1 MSGTGA
7 IIVRGARQHNLK
19 GVDVAIPHHSL
30 TVVTGPSGSGKSSL
44 AFDTLYAE
52 GQRRYVE
59 TFSPYTR
66 QFLERM
72 DKPRAD
78 AIEGIPPAV
87 AIEQANNVR
96 TARSTVGTMTEIAD
110 YVKMLFPRVS
120 RLTCPKCGEEIRPRG
135 PQEIAEILARDHPGR
150 EGLIFFEVPFPEG
163 TALPEALGFIRAQ
176 GYQRVLEGEAAL
188 RIDDLLAGACP
199 DALRRPAG
207 DGGGYRI
214 AVAQDRLAIG
224 GSPRARLIESLGTA
238 QRLGKGRVAITLDGG
253 ETMLFSDRWECLR
266 DGITFRRPVPGMF
279 SFNNPLG
286 ACPTCRGFGRTMDI
300 DYDLAIPDAS
310 RSLKDG
316 AVKPWQTGVSR
327 ECQDDLMRACHKR
340 GVPVDI
346 PFRDL
351 SARHRK
357 FVIEGDK
364 AVDWYGVRGFF
375 EWLESKS
382 YKMHVRVFLS
392 RYRAYRTCRDCGGR
406 RFQPEPLNF
415 RIGPAG
421 LSIAEVNAL
430 PIRDAVQL
438 FRDLPLPAGDDA
450 SELLRDEA
458 LSRLNY
464 LAEVGLG
471 YLTLNRATRTL
482 SGGEIQRVNLTTCL
496 GTSLVNTLF
505 VLDEP
510 SIGLH
515 PRDTG
520 RLLGTMRHLRDM
532 GNTVLVVEHDEQ
544 IMRAAD
550 HILDLGPGRGR
561 CGGEVVFQGPP
572 DRLERNRRSLT
583 AAYLRGDRA
592 VPVPAKRRH
601 TDPARALRIRG
612 ARQNNLKG
620 IDVEVPLGALVCFTG
635 VSGSGK
641 STLVREVLFKNLLRA
656 RGQAIEEPG
665 TADSV
670 EGEGLLGQIVMVD
683 QSPLTRTP
691 RSNPLLYTGAYDR
704 VRELFATTEE
714 ARRQGLN
721 ASAFSFNAGVGRCER
736 CKGMGYEK
744 IEMQFLTDLFVRC
757 PECEGRRFQPHVL
770 AVRYAG
776 RSVGEI
782 LDMTVEEGL
791 AFFRDR
797 VREAE
802 TAREAGDAAAVAKGL
817 ALLTDVGLGYL
828 TLGQPL
834 NQLSG
839 GESQRIKLVGHLAE
853 SHRPRARKG
862 DHDGAGRGDLL
873 ILDEPTTGL
882 HFDDVRALMAV
893 LQRLVDGGDS
903 VIVIEHNL
911 EVIKGA
917 DWIIDLGPEA
927 GDQGGEVVCRGTP
940 EQVARHR
947 ASHTGRFL
955 RNVLP
960 GAAPPRAAALSLREK
975 APALTNGRAPRIEIR
990 GARHHN
996 LKDIS
1001 VGIPLDGMTVLTGLS
1016 GSGKSTLAFDIVF
1029 AEGQRRYLDSLN
1041 TYARQFVQQ
1050 FEKPDVDLIRGIPPT
1065 VAIEQQTT
1073 RGGGKSTVGTVTEI
1087 HHFVRLLFAKLGVQ
1101 HDPDTGESAVRQSPE
1116 AIGRALAKLA
1126 GRRWLS
1132 LLAPLVKA
1140 RKGFHTE
1147 VAKWAQAKGYALLR
1161 VDGRWIEPAAFQRLD
1176 RFKEHRIDVVVGEYR
1191 ASLKPAMRAHL
1202 VREALQLGKGT
1213 LYALD
1218 RGEREQVFST
1228 QLYCPGTGRSFEELD
1243 PRLFSFNSPHGWCPK
1258 CQGYGTF
1265 AEVSLDA
1272 GDPLERELELEAKRE
1287 RADEA
1292 EIKPCPE
1299 CSGERLNPVAR
1310 AVRFQGHG
1318 MGDIGRMSVS
1328 EALAFFG
1335 RLRLRSRDAEI
1346 ARDILPEIIQRLRFL
1361 GEVGLG
1367 YLQLGRGA
1375 RTLSGGESQRI
1386 RLAAQLGSN
1395 LEGVLYVLD
1404 EPTIGLHPRDNE
1416 RLLDILGQLRTKGN
1430 SLLVVE
1436 HDEATMR
1443 AADHIIDLG
1452 PGAGIAGGRIVAQ
1465 GAWRQIAADERSITG
1480 TLLGQ
1485 PLAHPLRG
1493 SRRPTG
1499 NGPWLEIS
1507 GARANNLRD
1516 LDFRLPLG
1524 RLVLLT
1530 GVSGSGKSTL
1540 MREVLMP
1547 AVVSGLRRRRSMA
1560 GRKGATWRS
1569 ISGAEGIT
1577 AVYEVDQSPIGKT
1590 SRSTPATYTKIL
1602 DDIRALFAGLPESRT
1617 RGYSAGTF
1625 SFNSK
1630 GGRCE
1635 ACEGQGA
1642 VKVEMNFLPSMYV
1655 PCESCGGRRFS
1666 DEVLDIQFKGRS
1678 IADVLA
1684 MGVSEATEFFS
1695 AHPRIHRA
1703 LKLLDETG
1711 LGYLTLGQRS
1721 PTLSGGEAQRLKLV
1735 TELARAES
1743 GKFLYLLEEPT
1754 IGLHLADVQRLLDV
1768 LHRLVDGGHTVVVI
1782 EHHLDVIAEADH
1794 VIDLGPEGGAD
1805 GGQIVAAG
1813 TPEEIARCAQSHT
1826 GRFLR
1831 EILNR
1836 PEGSA
1841 RTPFQRA
1848 AKEERSRDPKI
1859 GLTRSRRHP

>member
-19 GVDVAIPHHSL
+19 GVGVTIPHHSL

-72 DKPRAD
+72 DKPRVD

-96 TARSTVGTMTEIAD
+96 TARSTVGTMTEISD
-110 YVKMLFPRVS
+110 YLKMLFPRLA

-135 PQEIAEILARDHPGR
+135 PQEIAEALARDHSGR
-150 EGLIFFEVPFPEG
+150 EGLIYFEVPFPQC

-176 GYQRVLEGEAAL
+176 GYQRVLEGAAVR
-188 RIDDLLAGACP
+188 RIDEMLAGSCP

-207 DGGGYRI
+207 EGGGYRI
-214 AVAQDRLAIG
+214 AVAQDRLVPGAA
-224 GSPRARLIESLGTA
+224 SRARMIESIATA
-238 QRLGKGRVAITLDGG
+238 QRLGKGRVAIALDRGGTL
-253 ETMLFSDRWECLR
+253 LFSDRWECLR
-266 DGITFRRPVPGMF
+266 DGIVFRRPVPGMF

-300 DYDLAIPDAS
+300 DFDLAIPDPS
-310 RSLKDG
+310 RTLKQG
-316 AVKPWQTGVSR
+316 TVKPWQTGVSR
-327 ECQDDLMRACHKR
+327 ECQDDLMRACRKR
-340 GVPVDI
+340 DVPVDT

-351 SARHRK
+351 AARHKK
-357 FVIEGDK
+357 FVIDGDK
-364 AVDWYGVRGFF
+364 SVDWYGVRGFF

-392 RYRAYRTCRDCGGR
+392 RYRAYRTCRDCGGG
-406 RFQPEPLNF
+406 RFQPDALNF
-415 RIGPAG
+415 RIVPGP
-421 LSIAEVNAL
+421 LSIADVNAL
-430 PIRDAVQL
+430 PIRDAVKL
-438 FRDLPLPAGDDA
+438 FRGLPLPKGDEA
-450 SELLRDEA
+450 SALLRDEV
-458 LSRLNY
+458 LHRLNY
-464 LAEVGLG
+464 LDEVGLG

-520 RLLGTMRHLRDM
+520 RLLGTMHRLRDM

-550 HILDLGPGRGR
+550 HVLDLGPGRGR
-561 CGGEVVFQGPP
+561 DGGEVVFQGAP
-572 DRLERNRRSLT
+572 DRLARNRRSLT
-583 AAYLRGDRA
+583 AAYLRGDRN
-592 VPVPAKRRH
+592 VPVPKKRRPI
-601 TDPARALRIRG
+601 DPARIVRLRG

-620 IDVEVPLGALVCFTG
+620 IDVDVPLGALVCFTG

-641 STLVREVLFKNLLRA
+641 STLVRDVLFKNLLRA
-656 RGQAIEEPG
+656 RGQAVEEPG
-665 TADSV
+665 VADAV
-670 EGEGLLGQIVMVD
+670 EGAGLLGQIVMVD

-691 RSNPLLYTGAYDR
+691 RSNPLLYTGAYDH
-704 VRELFATTEE
+704 VRELFAMTEE

-757 PECEGRRFQPHVL
+757 PECEGRRFQAHVL

-782 LDMTVEEGL
+782 LDMTVEDGLDFFRGRAKAAEVPGEAQGAGAIAAGL
-791 AFFRDR
+791 AML
-797 VREAE
+797 AE
-802 TAREAGDAAAVAKGL
+802 
-817 ALLTDVGLGYL
+817 VGLGYL

-853 SHRPRARKG
+853 SRRPKSRKG
-862 DHDGAGRGDLL
+862 AADGPRRGDLL

-893 LQRLVDGGDS
+893 LQRIVDGGDS

-911 EVIKGA
+911 DVIKGA
-917 DWIIDLGPEA
+917 DWVIDLGPEA
-927 GDQGGEVVCRGTP
+927 GDRGGQVVCRGTP

-947 ASHTGRFL
+947 SSHTGRFL
-955 RNVLP
+955 REVLP
-960 GAAPPRAAALSLREK
+960 GASPRRVAASAPK
-975 APALTNGRAPRIEIR
+975 AKTPATTGGRATHIEIR

-1101 HDPDTGESAVRQSPE
+1101 HDPDTGEAAVRQSPE
-1116 AIGRALAKLA
+1116 AIGRALLKLA
-1126 GRRWLS
+1126 GRGWLT

-1147 VAKWAQAKGYALLR
+1147 VAKWAGSKGYALLR
-1161 VDGRWIEPAAFQRLD
+1161 VDGRWIEPDKFQRLD
-1176 RFKEHRIDVVVGEYR
+1176 RFREHRIDVVVGECCASVAPAER
-1191 ASLKPAMRAHL
+1191 ARL
-1202 VREALQLGKGT
+1202 VRETLQLGKGT

-1218 RGEREQVFST
+1218 RREREQVFST

-1243 PRLFSFNSPHGWCPK
+1243 PRLFSFNSPHGWCPT
-1258 CQGYGTF
+1258 CQGYGNI

-1272 GDPLERELELEAKRE
+1272 DDPLERELELEAKRE
-1287 RADEA
+1287 RAEESD
-1292 EIKPCPE
+1292 IKLCPG
-1299 CSGERLNPVAR
+1299 CAGERLNPVAR
-1310 AVRFQGHG
+1310 AVRFQGRS

-1328 EALAFFG
+1328 EALDYFG
-1335 RLRLRSRDAEI
+1335 RLRLRGRDAEI
-1346 ARDILPEIIQRLRFL
+1346 ARDIIPEIVQRLRFL

-1416 RLLDILGQLRTKGN
+1416 RLLDILGRLKSKGN

-1452 PGAGIAGGRIVAQ
+1452 PGAGVAGGRVVAQ
-1465 GAWRQIAADERSITG
+1465 GPWRAIAADEKSITG

-1493 SRRPTG
+1493 IRRPTDDAR
-1499 NGPWLEIS
+1499 WLEIA
-1507 GARANNLRD
+1507 GANANNIRD
-1516 LDFRLPLG
+1516 LAFRMPLG
-1524 RLVLLT
+1524 RLVVLT

-1540 MREVLMP
+1540 MRDVLMP
-1547 AVVSGLRRRRSMA
+1547 AVASGLRRRRAA
-1560 GRKGATWRS
+1560 GDTQSHAWRS
-1569 ISGAEGIT
+1569 ISGAEGLT

-1602 DDIRALFAGLPESRT
+1602 DDIRALFAGLPESRA

-1630 GGRCE
+1630 GGRCD

-1655 PCESCGGRRFS
+1655 PCESCGGSRFS
-1666 DEVLDIQFKGRS
+1666 DEVLDIRYKGRS
-1678 IADVLA
+1678 IAEVLA
-1684 MGVSEATEFFS
+1684 MDVAEAAGFFS
-1695 AHPRIHRA
+1695 AHPRVHRA
-1703 LKLLDETG
+1703 LRLLDETG

-1735 TELARAES
+1735 AELARAES
-1743 GKFLYLLEEPT
+1743 GNFLYLLEEPT
-1754 IGLHLADVQRLLDV
+1754 IGLHLADVRRLLDV
-1768 LHRLVDGGHTVVVI
+1768 MQRLVDGGHTVVVI
-1782 EHHLDVIAEADH
+1782 EHHLDVIAEADY
-1794 VIDLGPEGGAD
+1794 VIDLGPEGGAN
-1805 GGQIVAAG
+1805 GGRIVAVG
-1813 TPEEIARCAQSHT
+1813 PPEAIARCPASHT

-1831 EILNR
+1831 EVLR
-1836 PEGSA
+1836 GSA
-1841 RTPFQRA
+1841 RPA
-1848 AKEERSRDPKI
+1848 LSR
-1859 GLTRSRRHP
+1859 

>member
-1 MSGTGA
+1 M
-7 IIVRGARQHNLK
+7 
-19 GVDVAIPHHSL
+19 P
-30 TVVTGPSGSGKSSL
+30 GKSS
-44 AFDTLYAE
+44 
-52 GQRRYVE
+52 
-59 TFSPYTR
+59 
-66 QFLERM
+66 
-72 DKPRAD
+72 
-78 AIEGIPPAV
+78 
-87 AIEQANNVR
+87 
-96 TARSTVGTMTEIAD
+96 
-110 YVKMLFPRVS
+110 
-120 RLTCPKCGEEIRPRG
+120 
-135 PQEIAEILARDHPGR
+135 
-150 EGLIFFEVPFPEG
+150 
-163 TALPEALGFIRAQ
+163 
-176 GYQRVLEGEAAL
+176 
-188 RIDDLLAGACP
+188 
-199 DALRRPAG
+199 
-207 DGGGYRI
+207 
-214 AVAQDRLAIG
+214 
-224 GSPRARLIESLGTA
+224 RARLVESLGTA
-238 QRLGKGRVAITLDGG
+238 QRLGKGRVAIALDRGGTL
-253 ETMLFSDRWECLR
+253 LFSDRWECLR

-300 DYDLAIPDAS
+300 DFDLAIPDAS
-310 RSLKDG
+310 RTLKEG

-327 ECQDDLMRACHKR
+327 ECQDDLMRACRKR
-340 GVPVDI
+340 GVPADV

-351 SARHRK
+351 SARHRS
-357 FVIEGDK
+357 FVIDGDK
-364 AVDWYGVRGFF
+364 SVDWYGVRGFF

-392 RYRAYRTCRDCGGR
+392 RYRAYRTCRDCGGG
-406 RFQPEPLNF
+406 RFQPEALNF
-415 RIGPAG
+415 RIAPGDLTIAG
-421 LSIAEVNAL
+421 VNAL
-430 PIRDAVQL
+430 PIRDAVRL
-438 FRDLPLPAGDDA
+438 FRELPLPRGDEA
-450 SELLRDEA
+450 SALLRDEA

-464 LAEVGLG
+464 LDEVGLG
-471 YLTLNRATRTL
+471 YLTLSRATRTL

-520 RLLGTMRHLRDM
+520 RLLGTMRRLRDM

-550 HILDLGPGRGR
+550 HVLDIGPGRGR
-561 CGGEVVFQGPP
+561 DGGEVVFQGPP
-572 DRLERNRRSLT
+572 EKLERNRRSLT
-583 AAYLRGDRA
+583 AAFLRGDRE
-592 VPVPAKRRH
+592 VPVPARRRRI
-601 TDPARALRIRG
+601 DPGRALRVRG
-612 ARQNNLKG
+612 GRQNNLVG
-620 IDVEVPLGALVCFTG
+620 VDVDIPLGALVCFTG

-641 STLVREVLFKNLLRA
+641 STLVREVLYKNLLRA
-656 RGQAIEEPG
+656 RGHAVEEPG
-665 TADSV
+665 AADSV
-670 EGEGLLGQIVMVD
+670 EGEGQLGQIVMVD

-736 CKGMGYEK
+736 CKGMGHEK

-770 AVRYAG
+770 AVPYAG

-791 AFFRDR
+791 AFFRGR
-797 VREAE
+797 AEGAGVPREAQD
-802 TAREAGDAAAVAKGL
+802 AGEVAAGL
-817 ALLTDVGLGYL
+817 AMLAEVGLGYL

-853 SHRPRARKG
+853 SRRPKGRRAAAGPRA
-862 DHDGAGRGDLL
+862 GDLL
-873 ILDEPTTGL
+873 VLDEPTTGL

-911 EVIKGA
+911 DVIKGA

-927 GDQGGEVVCRGTP
+927 GDRGGKVVCQGTP

-955 RNVLP
+955 REALAVARRHR
-960 GAAPPRAAALSLREK
+960 AAPPAPK
-975 APALTNGRAPRIEIR
+975 GAPATRGRASRIEIR

-1001 VGIPLDGMTVLTGLS
+1001 VAIPLDGMTVLTGLS

-1101 HDPDTGESAVRQSPE
+1101 HDPDTGEPAVRQSPE
-1116 AIGRALAKLA
+1116 AIGRAMAKLA
-1126 GRRWLS
+1126 GRGWLT
-1132 LLAPLVKA
+1132 LLAPLVKG

-1161 VDGRWIEPAAFQRLD
+1161 VDGRWIEPEKFQRLD
-1176 RFKEHRIDVVVGEYR
+1176 RFREHRIDVVVGEYR
-1191 ASLKPAMRAHL
+1191 PSLKPAERSRL
-1202 VREALQLGKGT
+1202 LRETLQLGKGT

-1218 RGEREQVFST
+1218 RRERERVFST

-1243 PRLFSFNSPHGWCPK
+1243 PRLFSFNSPHGWCPA
-1258 CQGYGTF
+1258 CQGYGTI
-1265 AEVSLDA
+1265 AEVSLEAD
-1272 GDPLERELELEAKRE
+1272 DPLERELELEAKRE
-1287 RADEA
+1287 RAEES
-1292 EIKPCPE
+1292 EIRPCPE
-1299 CSGERLNPVAR
+1299 CAGERLNPIAR
-1310 AVRFQGHG
+1310 AVRFQGRG
-1318 MGDIGRMSVS
+1318 MGEIGRMSVAG
-1328 EALAFFG
+1328 ALDFFG
-1335 RLRLRSRDAEI
+1335 RLRLRGREAEI
-1346 ARDILPEIIQRLRFL
+1346 ARDIIPEIVQRLRFL

-1416 RLLDILGQLRTKGN
+1416 RLLGILERLKSKGN

-1452 PGAGIAGGRIVAQ
+1452 PGAGIAGGRVVAQ
-1465 GAWRQIAADERSITG
+1465 GAWRQIAADEKSITG

-1485 PLAHPLRG
+1485 PLPHPLRG
-1493 SRRPTG
+1493 ARRPTG
-1499 NGPWLEIS
+1499 DARWLEIR
-1507 GARANNLRD
+1507 GASANNLRD
-1516 LDFRLPLG
+1516 LNFRLPLG
-1524 RLVLLT
+1524 RLVVLA

-1547 AVVSGLRRRRSMA
+1547 AVASGLRRRRA
-1560 GRKGATWRS
+1560 PAAPDGRSWQS

-1602 DDIRALFAGLPESRT
+1602 DDIRALFAGLPDSRA

-1655 PCESCGGRRFS
+1655 PCESCGGSRYA
-1666 DEVLDIQFKGRS
+1666 DEVLDIRFKGRT

-1684 MGVSEATEFFS
+1684 MDVAEAAEFFS
-1695 AHPRIHRA
+1695 AHPRVHRA

-1735 TELARAES
+1735 AELARSES
-1743 GKFLYLLEEPT
+1743 GTFLYLLEEPT
-1754 IGLHLADVQRLLDV
+1754 IGLHLADVRRLLDV
-1768 LHRLVDGGHTVVVI
+1768 MHRLVDGGHTVVVI

-1794 VIDLGPEGGAD
+1794 VIDLGPEGGAE
-1805 GGQIVAAG
+1805 GGRIIAEG
-1813 TPEEIARCAQSHT
+1813 PPEAIARCAASHT

-1831 EILNR
+1831 AA
-1836 PEGSA
+1836 GS
-1841 RTPFQRA
+1841 
-1848 AKEERSRDPKI
+1848 KI
-1859 GLTRSRRHP
+1859 PRRVP

>member
-19 GVDVAIPHHSL
+19 GVDVSIPHHSL

-110 YVKMLFPRVS
+110 YLKMLFTRIS
-120 RLTCPKCGEEIRPRG
+120 RLTCPKCGDEIRPHG
-135 PQEIAEILARDHPGR
+135 PQDITTALAREHGGE
-150 EGLIFFEVPFPEG
+150 EGTIYFEVPFPKS
-163 TALPEALGFIRAQ
+163 TALHDALAFIRAQ
-176 GYQRVLEGEAAL
+176 GYQRVLDGATAH
-188 RIDDLLAGACP
+188 RIDDLLSTDGGKGIARAG
-199 DALRRPAG
+199 G
-207 DGGGYRI
+207 DGGDFKI
-214 AVAQDRLAIG
+214 AVVQDRLIPGEA
-224 GSPRARLIESLGTA
+224 SRARMIESIGTA
-238 QRLGKGRVAITLDGG
+238 QRLGKGRVAVALDRG
-253 ETMLFSDRWECLR
+253 ETLLFSDRWECLR

-286 ACPTCRGFGRTMDI
+286 ACPTCRGFGRSMDI

-310 RSLKDG
+310 LSLRAG
-316 AVKPWQTGVSR
+316 AVRPWQSGVSR
-327 ECQDDLMRACHKR
+327 ECQDDLVRACRKK
-340 GVPVDI
+340 GVPLDT
-346 PFRDL
+346 PFRDM
-351 SARHRK
+351 AAKHKR

-364 AVDWYGVRGFF
+364 TIDWYGVRGFF

-382 YKMHVRVFLS
+382 YKMHIRVFLS

-406 RFQPEPLNF
+406 RFQPDALNF
-415 RIGPAG
+415 RICDPG
-421 LSIAEVNAL
+421 LSIADVNAL
-430 PIRDAVQL
+430 PIRDAVEL
-438 FRDLPLPAGDDA
+438 FRNLPIQDGDDA
-450 SELLRDEA
+450 SALLRDEA

-464 LAEVGLG
+464 LADVGLG

-496 GTSLVNTLF
+496 GTCLINTLF

-520 RLLGTMRHLRDM
+520 RLLETMRRLRDA

-544 IMRAAD
+544 IMRSAD
-550 HILDLGPGRGR
+550 HVLDLGPGRGQG
-561 CGGEVVFQGPP
+561 GGELVFQGTPA
-572 DRLERNRRSLT
+572 RLERNRRSLT
-583 AAYLRGDRA
+583 AAYLRGDKA
-592 VPVPAKRRH
+592 VPIPPKRRPVD
-601 TDPARALRIRG
+601 TARVLRVRG

-620 IDVEVPLGALVCFTG
+620 VDVDVPLGALVCFTG

-665 TADSV
+665 AVDSV
-670 EGEGLLGQIVMVD
+670 SGEGLLGQIVMVD
-683 QSPLTRTP
+683 QSPLARTP

-704 VRELFATTEE
+704 VRELFSTTEE

-721 ASAFSFNAGVGRCER
+721 AAAFSFNAGVGRCAR

-757 PECEGRRFQPHVL
+757 PECEGKRFQPHVL

-782 LDMTVEEGL
+782 MEMTVEEGL
-791 AFFRDR
+791 AFFRGR
-797 VREAE
+797 SREAE
-802 TAREAGDAAAVAKGL
+802 KPREAQDASAIAAGL
-817 ALLTDVGLGYL
+817 ALLADVGLGYL
-828 TLGQPL
+828 ALGQPL

-839 GESQRIKLVGHLAE
+839 GESQRIKLVGHLGGA
-853 SHRPRARKG
+853 HRPRARKKG
-862 DHDGAGRGDLL
+862 DVGEKGDLL

-893 LQRLVDGGDS
+893 LQRLVDEGAS
-903 VIVIEHNL
+903 VLVIEHNL
-911 EVIKGA
+911 EVVKCA

-927 GDQGGEVVCRGTP
+927 GDHGGEILCSGTP
-940 EQVARHR
+940 ESVARR
-947 ASHTGRFL
+947 PSSHTGRFL
-955 RNVLP
+955 KPILSGR
-960 GAAPPRAAALSLREK
+960 GTAPRETLALRETAALRSRDE
-975 APALTNGRAPRIEIR
+975 PARIEIR

-1050 FEKPDVDLIRGIPPT
+1050 FEKPDVDLVRGIPPT

-1073 RGGGKSTVGTVTEI
+1073 RGGGKSTVGTVTEV
-1087 HHFVRLLFAKLGVQ
+1087 HHFMRLLFAKLGVQ
-1101 HDPDTGESAVRQSPE
+1101 HDPDTGEPAIRQSAE

-1126 GRRWLS
+1126 GRSWLS

-1161 VDGRWIEPAAFQRLD
+1161 VDGRWVEPSAFQRLD
-1176 RFKEHRIDVVVGEYR
+1176 RFREHRIDVVVGEYR
-1191 ASLKPAMRAHL
+1191 ATLKPAERARL
-1202 VREALQLGKGT
+1202 VLEALELGKGT

-1218 RGEREQVFST
+1218 PQNREQVFST
-1228 QLYCPGTGRSFEELD
+1228 QLYCPGTSRSFEELD
-1243 PRLFSFNSPHGWCPK
+1243 PRLFSFNSPHGWCPR
-1258 CQGYGTF
+1258 CQGYGNIT
-1265 AEVSLDA
+1265 EVHLEAD
-1272 GDPLERELELEAKRE
+1272 DPLQRELELEDKRE

-1292 EIKPCPE
+1292 DIELCPD
-1299 CSGERLNPVAR
+1299 CQGERLNPVAR
-1310 AVRFQGHG
+1310 AVHFQGHTL
-1318 MGDIGRMSVS
+1318 GDIGRMSVL
-1328 EALAFFG
+1328 EALAFLN
-1335 RLRLRSRDAEI
+1335 RLRLRGRDAEI
-1346 ARDILPEIIQRLRFL
+1346 ARDILPEITQRLHFL
-1361 GEVGLG
+1361 CEVGLG

-1404 EPTIGLHPRDNE
+1404 EPTIGLHPRDND
-1416 RLLDILGQLRTKGN
+1416 RLLDILARLKTKGN

-1452 PGAGIAGGRIVAQ
+1452 PGAGIDGGRVVAQ
-1465 GAWRQIAADERSITG
+1465 GPWKAIANDEKSITG
-1480 TLLGQ
+1480 MLLGQ
-1485 PLAHPLRG
+1485 PLVHPLRG
-1493 SRRPTG
+1493 SRRD
-1499 NGPWLEIS
+1499 NGTAGWLEIA
-1507 GARANNLRD
+1507 GATANNLKGV
-1516 LDFRLPLG
+1516 DFRLPLG
-1524 RLVLLT
+1524 RLVVLT
-1530 GVSGSGKSTL
+1530 GVSGSGKSTF
-1540 MREVLMP
+1540 MRDILMP
-1547 AVVSGLRRRRSMA
+1547 AVVSGLKRRR
-1560 GRKGATWRS
+1560 ATAPGKHTAWRS
-1569 ISGAEGIT
+1569 IKGAEAIT

-1602 DDIRALFAGLPESRT
+1602 DHIRALFAGLPDSRV
-1617 RGYSAGTF
+1617 RGYTAGTF

-1655 PCESCGGRRFS
+1655 PCESCGGNRYS
-1666 DEVLDIQFKGRS
+1666 DEVLDILFKNKTIS
-1678 IADVLA
+1678 DVLA
-1684 MGVSEATEFFS
+1684 MCVSEAAEFFS

-1703 LKLLDETG
+1703 LRLLDETG

-1735 TELARAES
+1735 AELARAES
-1743 GKFLYLLEEPT
+1743 GNFLYLLEEPS

-1768 LHRLVDGGHTVVVI
+1768 IHRLVDNGHSVVVI
-1782 EHHLDVIAEADH
+1782 EHHMDIIAEADY
-1794 VIDLGPEGGAD
+1794 VIDLGPEGGAE
-1805 GGQIVAAG
+1805 GGQIVVAG
-1813 TPEEIARCAQSHT
+1813 TPEDVARCASSHT
-1826 GRFLR
+1826 GKYLSSV
-1831 EILNR
+1831 LGVR
-1836 PEGSA
+1836 PRVRKSV
-1841 RTPFQRA
+1841 
-1848 AKEERSRDPKI
+1848 
-1859 GLTRSRRHP
+1859 

>member
-19 GVDVAIPHHSL
+19 GVDVTIPHHSL

-110 YVKMLFPRVS
+110 YLKMLFPRLA
-120 RLTCPKCGEEIRPRG
+120 RLVCPKCGDEIRPRG
-135 PQEIAEILARDHPGR
+135 AHEIAGALVREHGGR
-150 EGLIFFEVPFPEG
+150 EATISFEVPFPKG
-163 TALPEALGFIRAQ
+163 TALPEALSFIRAQ
-176 GYQRVLEGEAAL
+176 GYQRVLEVAAVR
-188 RIDDLLAGACP
+188 RIDDLLAGECP
-199 DALRRPAG
+199 DGLRRAG

-214 AVAQDRLAIG
+214 AVAQDRLVIG
-224 GSPRARLIESLGTA
+224 GSSRARLTESLATA
-238 QRLGKGRVAITLDGG
+238 QRLGKGRVAVAFDRGG
-253 ETMLFSDRWECLR
+253 ERLFSDRWECLR
-266 DGITFRRPVPGMF
+266 DGIAFRRPVPGMF

-300 DYDLAIPDAS
+300 DYDLAIPDAAKTL
-310 RSLKDG
+310 REG

-327 ECQDDLMRACHKR
+327 ECQDDLMRACRKR
-340 GVPVDI
+340 GVPTDT
-346 PFRDL
+346 PFRSL
-351 SARHRK
+351 AAKHRR

-364 AVDWYGVRGFF
+364 SVDWYGVRGFF

-392 RYRAYRTCRDCGGR
+392 RYRAYRTCRDCGGG
-406 RFQPEPLNF
+406 RFQPEALNF
-415 RIGPAG
+415 LIGPSG
-421 LSIAEVNAL
+421 LTVAAVNAL
-430 PIRDAVQL
+430 PIRDAVGL
-438 FRDLPLPAGDDA
+438 FRRLPLPKGDDA
-450 SELLRDEA
+450 SALLRDEI
-458 LSRLNY
+458 LSRLSY
-464 LAEVGLG
+464 LDEVGLG
-471 YLTLNRATRTL
+471 YLALNRATRTL

-520 RLLGTMRHLRDM
+520 RLLGTTRRLRDM

-544 IMRAAD
+544 MMRAAD
-550 HILDLGPGRGR
+550 HVIDLGPGRGSG
-561 CGGEVVFQGPP
+561 GGEVVFQGPP
-572 DRLERNRRSLT
+572 ARLERDRRSLT
-583 AAYLRGDRA
+583 AAYLRGDRE
-592 VPVPAKRRH
+592 VPVPAGRRRI
-601 TDPARALRIRG
+601 DRARALRVRG

-620 IDVEVPLGALVCFTG
+620 IDLDVPLGALVCFTG

-656 RGQAIEEPG
+656 RGQAVEEPG
-665 TADSV
+665 AADSV
-670 EGEGLLGQIVMVD
+670 EGDGLVGQVVMVD

-691 RSNPLLYTGAYDR
+691 RSNPLLYTGAYDH

-721 ASAFSFNAGVGRCER
+721 ASAFSFNAGAGRCER
-736 CKGMGYEK
+736 CKGMGFEK
-744 IEMQFLTDLFVRC
+744 VEMQFLTDLFVRC
-757 PECEGRRFQPHVL
+757 PECEGRRFQAHVL
-770 AVRYAG
+770 AVRYGG

-782 LDMTVEEGL
+782 LEMTVDEGV

-797 VREAE
+797 ASAAE
-802 TAREAGDAAAVAKGL
+802 TPREAGNAGAVAGGL
-817 ALLTDVGLGYL
+817 ALLAEVGLGYL

-839 GESQRIKLVGHLAE
+839 GESQRTKLVGHLAE
-853 SHRPRARKG
+853 SRRPKGRKAPG
-862 DHDGAGRGDLL
+862 EAGRRGDLL

-893 LQRLVDGGDS
+893 LQRLVDGGDT
-903 VIVIEHNL
+903 VVVIEHNL

-917 DWIIDLGPEA
+917 DWVVDLGPEA
-927 GDQGGEVVCRGTP
+927 GDRGGEVVCQGTP

-947 ASHTGRFL
+947 SSHTGRFL
-955 RNVLP
+955 RDVLP
-960 GAAPPRAAALSLREK
+960 GAARRGAAPAAALQEEGQ
-975 APALTNGRAPRIEIR
+975 PMGDGRAGRIEIR

-1087 HHFVRLLFAKLGVQ
+1087 HHFVRLLFAKAGVQ
-1101 HDPDTGESAVRQSPE
+1101 HDPDTGEPAVRQSPE

-1126 GRRWLS
+1126 GKGWLT
-1132 LLAPLVKA
+1132 LLAPLVKG

-1147 VAKWAQAKGYALLR
+1147 VAKWAEAKGYALLR
-1161 VDGRWIEPAAFQRLD
+1161 VDSRWVEPKKFQRLD
-1176 RFKEHRIDVVVGEYR
+1176 RFREHRVDVVVGEYR
-1191 ASLKPAMRAHL
+1191 AGMKPAERAAL
-1202 VREALQLGKGT
+1202 VRETLGLGKGT

-1218 RGEREQVFST
+1218 RQERESVFST

-1243 PRLFSFNSPHGWCPK
+1243 PRLFSFNSPHGWCPA
-1258 CQGYGTF
+1258 CQGYGTI
-1265 AEVSLDA
+1265 AEVSLEAD
-1272 GDPLERELELEAKRE
+1272 DPLERELELEAKRE
-1287 RADEA
+1287 RAEES
-1292 EIKPCPE
+1292 EIQPCPG
-1299 CSGERLNPVAR
+1299 CGGERLNPVAR
-1310 AVRFQGHG
+1310 AVRFQGKTL
-1318 MGDIGRMSVS
+1318 GDIGRMSVA
-1328 EALAFFG
+1328 EAMDFFG
-1335 RLRLRSRDAEI
+1335 RLRLRGREAEI
-1346 ARDILPEIIQRLRFL
+1346 ARDIIPEIVQRLRFL

-1367 YLQLGRGA
+1367 YLQIGRGA

-1416 RLLDILGQLRTKGN
+1416 RLLEILGRLKGKGN

-1436 HDEATMR
+1436 HDETTMR

-1452 PGAGIAGGRIVAQ
+1452 PGAGINGGRVVAQ
-1465 GAWRQIAADERSITG
+1465 GAWRKIAADERSITG

-1493 SRRPTG
+1493 ARRAVAG
-1499 NGPWLEIS
+1499 AAWIEIA
-1507 GARANNLRD
+1507 GARANNLRG

-1524 RLVLLT
+1524 RLVVLT

-1540 MREVLMP
+1540 MRDVLMP
-1547 AVVSGLRRRRSMA
+1547 AVVSTFRRRR
-1560 GRKGATWRS
+1560 GAAPPGGITWRS
-1569 ISGAEGIT
+1569 ISGAGGLT

-1602 DDIRALFAGLPESRT
+1602 DDIRALFAGLPESRA

-1635 ACEGQGA
+1635 TCEGQGA

-1655 PCESCGGRRFS
+1655 PCESCGGSRYA
-1666 DEVLDIQFKGRS
+1666 DEVLEIQFKGKT

-1684 MGVSEATEFFS
+1684 MDVAQAAEFFA
-1695 AHPRIHRA
+1695 AHPRVHRA

-1735 TELARAES
+1735 TELARSES
-1743 GKFLYLLEEPT
+1743 GRFLYLLEEPT
-1754 IGLHLADVQRLLDV
+1754 IGLHLADVRRLLDV
-1768 LHRLVDGGHTVVVI
+1768 MHRLVDGGHTVVVI

-1794 VIDLGPEGGAD
+1794 VIDLGPEGGAA
-1805 GGQIVAAG
+1805 GGQIVAEG
-1813 TPEEIARCAQSHT
+1813 TPEIIARCARSHT

-1831 EILNR
+1831 EVL
-1836 PEGSA
+1836 PTC
-1841 RTPFQRA
+1841 RTLP
-1848 AKEERSRDPKI
+1848 SPT
-1859 GLTRSRRHP
+1859 G